1 MYSLSSFMWYSEN
14 QYPGTLNGSSA
25 LKAFTEPSLSLD
37 LTDCAWF
44 SEDGSYLECKVL
56 FSVYNFRY
64 SVVMN
69 LILLVLFIKCSY
81 NSVAN
86 LKVDT
91 NDLEPIIPSLS

>member
-44 SEDGSYLECKVL
+44 SEDGSYLSAKYCSL
-56 FSVYNFRY
+56 STT
-64 SVVMN
+64 SD
-69 LILLVLFIKCSY
+69 ILLL
-81 NSVAN
+81 
-86 LKVDT
+86 
-91 NDLEPIIPSLS
+91 